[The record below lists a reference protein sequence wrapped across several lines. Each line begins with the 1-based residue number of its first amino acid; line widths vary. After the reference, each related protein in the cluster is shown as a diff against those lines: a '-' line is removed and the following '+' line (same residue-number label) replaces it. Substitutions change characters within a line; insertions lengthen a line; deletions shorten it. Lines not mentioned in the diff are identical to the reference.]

1 MDNPDFRTSDDI
13 VWILC
18 ASQQNDK
25 GRWVTIICRV
35 KQKEYNVA
43 LYNISEK
50 ILTTL
55 EKHLSPS
62 KGCRNAMIF
71 RRLSRRILI
80 LSRRAALSYP
90 KNSLIGRIVGGGL
103 IY

>member
-35 KQKEYNVA
+35 NKKEYNVA

-55 EKHLSPS
+55 EKTSFT
-62 KGCRNAMIF
+62 IE
-71 RRLSRRILI
+71 RLQERYDLQEAIK
-80 LSRRAALSYP
+80 
-90 KNSLIGRIVGGGL
+90 KNN
-103 IY
+103 

>member
-1 MDNPDFRTSDDI
+1 M
-13 VWILC
+13 
-18 ASQQNDK
+18 
-25 GRWVTIICRV
+25 
-35 KQKEYNVA
+35 A

-55 EKHLSPS
+55 EKTSFT
-62 KGCRNAMIF
+62 IE
-71 RRLSRRILI
+71 RLQERYDLQEAIKKNI
-80 LSRRAALSYP
+80 DIVAPAALSYP